1 MGHNMGRRTS
11 SSIGSKFGIS
21 RGDDDD
27 VFGQVEEHEE
37 GKRTRK

>member
-1 MGHNMGRRTS
+1 MGSRTSS
-11 SSIGSKFGIS
+11 SSIGSRIGVS